1 MKVDKA
7 VCTTD
12 TMTDAESAIS
22 YENLLSTL
30 VQKKILAIKRECEAK
45 KVAKQRRKQQNCL
58 GSLIFGNRRNDRTN
72 EANEVAAATKATD
85 DAAQSITAQV
95 IDSKENISKNDE
107 DIQCNQIAVSVSLE
121 SQERVPINRS
131 GGKGIL
137 VERETLTENELAKCH
152 IDVLNERSRGSG
164 SICGDNDN
172 NSTHDQTDFYTS
184 NVNVKNRSRYT
195 IENSENVSGIAT
207 MDANAAHSKCDNSII
222 ELDAESTSTAATNSK
237 SPSIVS
243 HIEVSDEI
251 NVKQQRRLRTRQNSS
266 DTISV
271 PSSIQKHTVLSAP
284 AANPMHDQEQRHQKR
299 LLEAKSISAQC
310 SPILTQRQTFNGTS
324 FFAWLFFF
332 ISSPLI
338 F

>member
-45 KVAKQRRKQQNCL
+45 KVAKHQRKQKNCL
-58 GSLIFGNRRNDRTN
+58 GSLIFGNRRNDRTSACDDAN
-72 EANEVAAATKATD
+72 EATATKA
-85 DAAQSITAQV
+85 DADQSINVQV
-95 IDSKENISKNDE
+95 IDSKDNIGKND
-107 DIQCNQIAVSVSLE
+107 DDNQCNEIAVSVSLE
-121 SQERVPINRS
+121 NQERGESMFPINRS
-131 GGKGIL
+131 GKGIL
-137 VERETLTENELAKCH
+137 VERETLTDKELAKCH
-152 IDVLNERSRGSG
+152 IDVLNERCRGSG

-184 NVNVKNRSRYT
+184 NINVKNRARYK
-195 IENSENVSGIAT
+195 IETSG
-207 MDANAAHSKCDNSII
+207 NNSII
-222 ELDAESTSTAATNSK
+222 ELDADSTSTAATNSK

-243 HIEVSDEI
+243 QIEVSDEI
-251 NVKQQRRLRTRQNSS
+251 NVKQQKKLRTQKNSS

-271 PSSIQKHTVLSAP
+271 PSSIKKHTVLSAP
-284 AANPMHDQEQRHQKR
+284 TANPMHDREQRHQKR

-310 SPILTQRQTFNGTS
+310 SPVLTQRQTFNGTS
-324 FFAWLFFF
+324 FFAWLVFF
-332 ISSPLI
+332 ISSPL
-338 F
+338 FF